1 MNEPHTSGRRP
12 SPALLIA
19 IVAVI
24 LSLAGTAYAGVE
36 LGRSSV
42 GTFQLKNGSVTTAK
56 LRDDAV
62 TAAKAA
68 GCPSN
73 TVAIGPGCV
82 EAGLR
87 PAAGYSAAVSTCAS
101 VGGRLPLV
109 AELDGIL
116 ALGKPLGDP
125 ELVADQVVPAAAG
138 KTSWWSTRTGGR
150 RLKSRS
156 TPLAASAASSRPSE
170 RVCLSTSR
178 YSPRRGDYERFTP
191 GHGEDVYLDS

>member
-12 SPALLIA
+12 SPALVIA

-56 LRDDAV
+56 LRGDAV
-62 TAAKAA
+62 TAAKVA

-87 PAAGYSAAVSTCAS
+87 PAAGYSAALSICAS
-101 VGGRLPLV
+101 VGGRLPFV

-125 ELVADQVVPAAAG
+125 ELVADQVEPG
-138 KTSWWSTRTGGR
+138 IGR
-150 RLKSRS
+150 EDQLVVYPDGRQ
-156 TPLAASAASSRPSE
+156 TVEEPLNTLR
-170 RVCLSTSR
+170 RFRCVI
-178 YSPRRGDYERFTP
+178 SP
-191 GHGEDVYLDS
+191 V